1 LTALF
6 WFILLVG
13 AILVVGL
20 VVGILV
26 GRRIDRRIAPPEERG
41 DQPDGDG

>member
-13 AILVVGL
+13 VVLVAGL
-20 VVGILV
+20 VVGMLV
-26 GRRIDRRIAPPEERG
+26 GRRIDRRMAPPEERG
-41 DQPDGDG
+41 DQPNGHG